1 MKVVVDT
8 NVFIS
13 SFQNPHGNPKRIV
26 DMWKDGHFILC
37 ITEDI
42 VFEYV
47 EVLIRLGIPIR
58 KIKELTGLFKERANV
73 EFIMG
78 TEKMEIIKDDPQ
90 DNKFIECAVT
100 ANAQYIISGDKHLRA
115 LKSFGNIRI
124 LSPSEFLEL

>member
-8 NVFIS
+8 NVLIS
-13 SFQNPHGNPKRIV
+13 SFQNPHGNPKKIV
-26 DMWKDGHFILC
+26 DMWKKGHFILC

-47 EVLIRLGIPIR
+47 EVLNRLSIPIR
-58 KIKELTGLFKERANV
+58 KIKELTGLFKERANI
-73 EFIMG
+73 EFLVN
-78 TEKMEIIKDDPQ
+78 TEKMEIIEDDPQ
-90 DNKFIECAVT
+90 DNKFIECAVA

-115 LKSFGNIRI
+115 LKSFGNIKI